1 MRRLLVI
8 FLFILPFAS
17 TAARAEMVKVPWS
30 AGDPS
35 RSSEPWLTTDGGGYI
50 NGWSANF
57 MDGTVEERGRKNA
70 DGFLDAEVIK
80 PPKATGALPFVILLH
95 GCSGMNQQLWS
106 WAHDYA
112 NAIVAQGYGVLI
124 LDSFTTR
131 GVKGICSDPS
141 QLNWARRRADDA
153 YAALNYLITTK
164 LAIPDKVFVV
174 GRSNG
179 ATTTLIIMNQR
190 IGELHRHRFAGA
202 FLLQPSCLY
211 MRGVEFY
218 GPLWLFLAE
227 KDDATSPKLC
237 LDMVAGRKRQTL
249 LEAKV
254 FKGAYHGFQDK
265 VPVHKFNGWRMG
277 YNAVAASET
286 IKTITSELK
295 RQVHRTGQ

>member
-1 MRRLLVI
+1 
-8 FLFILPFAS
+8 
-17 TAARAEMVKVPWS
+17 MVKIPWS
-30 AGDPS
+30 PGDPS

-57 MDGTVEERGRKNA
+57 MDGTVEERGKVNA
-70 DGFLDAEVIK
+70 GGFLNAEIIK
-80 PPKATGALPFVILLH
+80 PPKAAGALPFVVLLH
-95 GCSGMNQQLWS
+95 GCSGMNQQLWN

-112 NAIVAQGYGVLI
+112 NAFVAQGYGVLI

-153 YAALNYLITTK
+153 YAALDYLIDTK
-164 LAIPDKVFVV
+164 HAVPGKVFVV

-190 IGELHRHRFAGA
+190 IGELHRNRFAGA

-211 MRGVEFY
+211 MRTVDFY
-218 GPLWLFLAE
+218 GPLKLFLAE
-227 KDDATSPKLC
+227 QDDATSPKLC

-254 FKGAYHGFQDK
+254 FKGAYHGFEDK
-265 VPVHKFNGWRMG
+265 VPFHKFNGWRMG
-277 YNAVAASET
+277 YNAVAATET
-286 IKTITSELK
+286 IKAITSELK
-295 RQVHRTGQ
+295 SQVQRTGP

>member
-1 MRRLLVI
+1 MRILLVI
-8 FLFILPFAS
+8 FLFVC
-17 TAARAEMVKVPWS
+17 TAAHAEMVKIQWS
-30 AGDPS
+30 PGDPS

-57 MDGTVEERGRKNA
+57 MDGTVEERAKVRP
-70 DGFLDAEVIK
+70 DGFLEAKIIK
-80 PPKATGALPFVILLH
+80 PSKAAGALPFVVLLH
-95 GCSGMNQQLWS
+95 GCSGMTQQLWN

-112 NAIVAQGYGVLI
+112 NAMVAQGYGVLI

-141 QLNWARRRADDA
+141 QLNWARRRADDT
-153 YAALNYLITTK
+153 YAALNYLISTK
-164 LAIPDKVFVV
+164 QAIPDKVFVV

-190 IGELHRHRFAGA
+190 IGDLHRNKFAGA

-211 MRGVEFY
+211 MRTVEFY
-218 GPLWLFLAE
+218 GPLRLFLAE
-227 KDDATSPKLC
+227 QDDATSPKLC

-254 FKGAYHGFQDK
+254 FKGAYHGFEDK
-265 VPVHKFNGWRMG
+265 VPFHKFNGWRMG
-277 YNAVAASET
+277 YNAAAATET

-295 RQVHRTGQ
+295 SHVHRTGR